1 MLAGFALV
9 HGQTMVRG
17 QVAFMRV
24 TVTKQQSKKE
34 WYTNMVFFFSFRHA
48 ICIMLW
54 HYHRGHLVNAS

>member
-1 MLAGFALV
+1 MLAGFALE

-34 WYTNMVFFFSFRHA
+34 WYTNSFF
-48 ICIMLW
+48 
-54 HYHRGHLVNAS
+54 